1 MWIFDLNRE
10 LKAQFNDLTEMFSQ
24 DQNQKIFRDIL
35 MRVSFEI
42 ILIFFLLYNL
52 NPINQQNASLHSI
65 FSNI

>member
-1 MWIFDLNRE
+1 MFFFNLFADLMWIFNLNRE

-42 ILIFFLLYNL
+42 ILFFFTL
-52 NPINQQNASLHSI
+52 
-65 FSNI
+65 